1 MKPINYVDELNSHY
15 GSLGFPPYQW
25 TVNQTAPLVRLDKPL
40 EQCTVSLLTSGGIS
54 HCSLPGFD
62 PNARNDHRLDTVK
75 NDVDS
80 RDFDINDSYYDH
92 TDAEADLNCVFPID
106 RLRELAQDGT
116 IGGVAARFWSGFMG
130 RIYNR
135 TKVLEESAPAFVEK
149 LKEDGVDI
157 LVAAPA

>member
-1 MKPINYVDELNSHY
+1 M
-15 GSLGFPPYQW
+15 
-25 TVNQTAPLVRLDKPL
+25 
-40 EQCTVSLLTSGGIS
+40 
-54 HCSLPGFD
+54 
-62 PNARNDHRLDTVK
+62 DTVK
-75 NDVDS
+75 NDADS

-106 RLRELAQDGT
+106 RLRELVQDGT

-135 TKVLEESAPAFVEK
+135 TKVLEESAPAFIEK

-157 LVAAPA
+157 LIAAPA